1 METLTTALILGLL
14 SNIHCLGMCG
24 PIAFLLPLNKS
35 TRSTKIAGIVVY
47 NLGRISNY
55 TLLGLL
61 FGVFGQGLRLGKF
74 QQYAAIGFG
83 ILILLWI
90 YVPLLTK
97 KSYINGSRLIRFHNF
112 IKSKLGRQLKRS
124 SLRSLFILGILNG
137 LLPCGMVYLAV
148 AGALSTGNLNGGIMF
163 MLFFGLGTLPV
174 MTLVPFYSN
183 RITYSNRIRV
193 GKVLPVLL
201 TIMALAII
209 IRGLNLGIP
218 YLSPKLNQDKTMVMD
233 CCHSKTLCDESDQ

>member
-1 METLTTALILGLL
+1 
-14 SNIHCLGMCG
+14 
-24 PIAFLLPLNKS
+24 
-35 TRSTKIAGIVVY
+35 
-47 NLGRISNY
+47 
-55 TLLGLL
+55 
-61 FGVFGQGLRLGKF
+61 
-74 QQYAAIGFG
+74 
-83 ILILLWI
+83 
-90 YVPLLTK
+90 
-97 KSYINGSRLIRFHNF
+97 
-112 IKSKLGRQLKRS
+112 
-124 SLRSLFILGILNG
+124 
-137 LLPCGMVYLAV
+137 MVYLAV